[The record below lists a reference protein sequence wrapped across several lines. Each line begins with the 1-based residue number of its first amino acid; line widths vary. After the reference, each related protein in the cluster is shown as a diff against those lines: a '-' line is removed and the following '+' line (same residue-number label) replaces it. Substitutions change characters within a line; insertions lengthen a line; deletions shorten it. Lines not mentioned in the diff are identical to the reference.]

1 MEFPKS
7 SSALSSEM
15 QKSVAI
21 HSCLPSNNKTQ
32 QDEDKREP
40 CFMHLLRAKLLCFW
54 KQQVEEILQASEL
67 KRKQELPLARIRRVI
82 KSNDQVKMV
91 SAHAIV
97 LFAKAT
103 EMFILELTLR
113 AWMQAEQVKRRTL
126 KRYDIARAIR
136 NEELLDF
143 LCDIVPLQSY
153 KFQVEEANYGQGN
166 EFHPAYQMVQPI
178 NFPNLQY
185 QFQVEEEAND
195 GQGNEFH
202 PAYEMLQLQPNNIPL
217 QYQFQ
222 VEEEALDVRGNEFH
236 QAYQMVQP
244 NNILLQQQNQFQV
257 EELANDGQGNEFLV
271 AYQMVQPNDVP
282 YQFQV
287 EEEANGGQGNQFH
300 PAYQMVQP
308 NSIPASFTSIQG
320 IPAPLMLP
328 PAINSSAEAKFTND
342 GFALDNKEGL

>member
-178 NFPNLQY
+178 NFPY

-202 PAYEMLQLQPNNIPL
+202 PAYEMLQLQPNNIP
-217 QYQFQ
+217 YQFQ

-244 NNILLQQQNQFQV
+244 NNILQQNQFQV

>member
-15 QKSVAI
+15 QKPVGI

-178 NFPNLQY
+178 NFPY

-202 PAYEMLQLQPNNIPL
+202 PAYEMLQLQPNNIP
-217 QYQFQ
+217 YQFQ

-244 NNILLQQQNQFQV
+244 NNILNQFQV

>member
-15 QKSVAI
+15 QKPVGI

-54 KQQVEEILQASEL
+54 KQQVEETLQASEL

-178 NFPNLQY
+178 NFP
-185 QFQVEEEAND
+185 VEEEAND

-202 PAYEMLQLQPNNIPL
+202 PAYEMLQLQPNNIP
-217 QYQFQ
+217 YQFQ

>member
-178 NFPNLQY
+178 NFP
-185 QFQVEEEAND
+185 VEEEAND

-202 PAYEMLQLQPNNIPL
+202 PAYEMLQLQPNNIP
-217 QYQFQ
+217 YQFQ

>member
-15 QKSVAI
+15 QKPVGI

-54 KQQVEEILQASEL
+54 KQQVEETLQASEL
-67 KRKQELPLARIRRVI
+67 KKKQELPLARIRRAI

-91 SAHAIV
+91 SAHSIV

-222 VEEEALDVRGNEFH
+222 VEEESLDVQGNEFH
-236 QAYQMVQP
+236 QSYQMVQP
-244 NNILLQQQNQFQV
+244 NNIPQQNQFQV
-257 EELANDGQGNEFLV
+257 EEEANDGQGNDFLA
-271 AYQMVQPNDVP
+271 AYHMVQPNDVP

-287 EEEANGGQGNQFH
+287 EEEANGGEGNQFH
-300 PAYQMVQP
+300 QAYQMVQP
-308 NSIPASFTSIQG
+308 NNIPASFTSIQG

-328 PAINSSAEAKFTND
+328 PAINSSAEAEFSSD

>member
-15 QKSVAI
+15 QKPVGI

-178 NFPNLQY
+178 NFPY

-202 PAYEMLQLQPNNIPL
+202 PAYEMLQLQPNNIP
-217 QYQFQ
+217 YQFQ

-244 NNILLQQQNQFQV
+244 NNILQQNQFQV

-282 YQFQV
+282 V

>member
-15 QKSVAI
+15 QKPVGI

-178 NFPNLQY
+178 NFPY

-202 PAYEMLQLQPNNIPL
+202 PAYEMLQLQPNNIP
-217 QYQFQ
+217 YQFQ

-244 NNILLQQQNQFQV
+244 NNILQQNQFQV

>member
-1 MEFPKS
+1 MEFPKPS
-7 SSALSSEM
+7 SVLSSEM
-15 QKSVAI
+15 QKPVGI

-40 CFMHLLRAKLLCFW
+40 CFLHLLRAKLLCFW

-91 SAHAIV
+91 SAHSIV

-113 AWMQAEQVKRRTL
+113 AWMQAELVKRRTL

-178 NFPNLQY
+178 NFSY
-185 QFQVEEEAND
+185 QFQVEKEAND

-202 PAYEMLQLQPNNIPL
+202 PAYEMLQLQPNNIP
-217 QYQFQ
+217 YQFQ
-222 VEEEALDVRGNEFH
+222 VEEEALDVQGNEFH

-244 NNILLQQQNQFQV
+244 NNIPLQQQNQFQV
-257 EELANDGQGNEFLV
+257 EELANDGQGNEFLA

-282 YQFQV
+282 V

-300 PAYQMVQP
+300 PAYEMVQP
-308 NSIPASFTSIQG
+308 NNIPASFTSIQG

-328 PAINSSAEAKFTND
+328 PAINSSAEAEFTSG
-342 GFALDNKEGL
+342 GFALDNEEGL

>member
-1 MEFPKS
+1 MEFPKPS
-7 SSALSSEM
+7 SVLSSEM
-15 QKSVAI
+15 QKPVGI

-40 CFMHLLRAKLLCFW
+40 CFLHLLRAKLLCFW

-91 SAHAIV
+91 SAHSIV

-113 AWMQAEQVKRRTL
+113 AWMQAELVKRRTL

-178 NFPNLQY
+178 NFS
-185 QFQVEEEAND
+185 VEKEAND

-202 PAYEMLQLQPNNIPL
+202 PAYEMLQLQPNNIP
-217 QYQFQ
+217 YQFQ
-222 VEEEALDVRGNEFH
+222 VEEEALDVQGNEFH

-244 NNILLQQQNQFQV
+244 NNIPLQQQNQFQV
-257 EELANDGQGNEFLV
+257 EELANDGQGNEFLA

-300 PAYQMVQP
+300 PAYEMVQP
-308 NSIPASFTSIQG
+308 NNIPASFTSIQG

-328 PAINSSAEAKFTND
+328 PAINSSAEAEFTSG
-342 GFALDNKEGL
+342 GFALDNEEGL

>member
-15 QKSVAI
+15 QKPVGI

-178 NFPNLQY
+178 NFP
-185 QFQVEEEAND
+185 VEEEAND

-202 PAYEMLQLQPNNIPL
+202 PAYEMLQLQPNNIP
-217 QYQFQ
+217 YQFQ

>member
-15 QKSVAI
+15 QKPVGI

-178 NFPNLQY
+178 NFPY

-202 PAYEMLQLQPNNIPL
+202 PAYEMLQLQPNNIP
-217 QYQFQ
+217 YQFQ

-244 NNILLQQQNQFQV
+244 NNILQNQFQV

>member
-178 NFPNLQY
+178 NFP
-185 QFQVEEEAND
+185 VEEEAND

-202 PAYEMLQLQPNNIPL
+202 PAYEMLQLQPNNIP
-217 QYQFQ
+217 YQFQ

-244 NNILLQQQNQFQV
+244 NNILQNQFQV

>member
-1 MEFPKS
+1 MEFPKPS
-7 SSALSSEM
+7 SVLSSEM
-15 QKSVAI
+15 QKPVGI

-40 CFMHLLRAKLLCFW
+40 CFLHLLRAKLLCFW

-91 SAHAIV
+91 SAHSIV

-113 AWMQAEQVKRRTL
+113 AWMQAELVKRRTL

-178 NFPNLQY
+178 NFSY
-185 QFQVEEEAND
+185 QFQVEKEAND

-202 PAYEMLQLQPNNIPL
+202 PAYEMLQLQPNNIP
-217 QYQFQ
+217 YQFQ
-222 VEEEALDVRGNEFH
+222 VEEEALDVQGNEFH

-244 NNILLQQQNQFQV
+244 NNIPNQFQV
-257 EELANDGQGNEFLV
+257 EELANDGQGNEFLA

-300 PAYQMVQP
+300 PAYEMVQP
-308 NSIPASFTSIQG
+308 NNIPASFTSIQG

-328 PAINSSAEAKFTND
+328 PAINSSAEAEFTSG
-342 GFALDNKEGL
+342 GFALDNEEGL

>member
-1 MEFPKS
+1 MEFPKPS
-7 SSALSSEM
+7 SVLSSEM
-15 QKSVAI
+15 QKPVGI

-40 CFMHLLRAKLLCFW
+40 CFLHLLRAKLLCFW

-91 SAHAIV
+91 SAHSIV

-113 AWMQAEQVKRRTL
+113 AWMQAELVKRRTL

-178 NFPNLQY
+178 NFSY
-185 QFQVEEEAND
+185 QFQVEKEAND

-202 PAYEMLQLQPNNIPL
+202 PAYEMLQLQPNNIP
-217 QYQFQ
+217 YQFQ
-222 VEEEALDVRGNEFH
+222 VEEEALDVQGNEFH

-244 NNILLQQQNQFQV
+244 NNIPQQNQFQV
-257 EELANDGQGNEFLV
+257 EELANDGQGNEFLA

-300 PAYQMVQP
+300 PAYEMVQP
-308 NSIPASFTSIQG
+308 NNIPASFTSIQG

-328 PAINSSAEAKFTND
+328 PAINSSAEAEFTSG
-342 GFALDNKEGL
+342 GFALDNEEGL